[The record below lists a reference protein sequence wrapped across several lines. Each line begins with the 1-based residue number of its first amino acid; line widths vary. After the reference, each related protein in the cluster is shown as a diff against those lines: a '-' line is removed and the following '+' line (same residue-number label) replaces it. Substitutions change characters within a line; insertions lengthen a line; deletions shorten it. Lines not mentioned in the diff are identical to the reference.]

1 MSSLKFKVMYKNGE
15 YEAANGEKK
24 GRWIQV
30 GSVFENDKGM
40 SMILDVVPVG
50 ATAPVFLSF
59 FEPKPKDGEAPI
71 PF

>member
-15 YEAANGEKK
+15 YEQNGEKK

-30 GSVFENDKGM
+30 GSVFENDRGL

-59 FEPKPKDGEAPI
+59 FEPKPRDGDGPV